1 MARFRPAVPCSAK
14 RTNGKPCQ
22 AYAITG
28 GTVCWA
34 HGGAAPQ
41 VRAAAHWRIIRDQ
54 ITRGLSAGRA
64 KARRSGDPLDGFD
77 FRYGP
82 RTYRSPE

>member
-1 MARFRPAVPCSAK
+1 MTRVRPALPCSAK

-28 GTVCWA
+28 GTVCRA

-41 VRAAAHWRIIRDQ
+41 VRAAAHRRIVRDQ
-54 ITRGLSAGRA
+54 IIRGILAGQA
-64 KARRSGDPLDGFD
+64 KVSRSGDPLDAFD
-77 FRYGP
+77 FRHGP
-82 RTYRSPE
+82 RT